1 MVFLIYGLVF
11 ILGLCFGSF
20 VNMLEYR
27 TAAGYRLIKIKSSY
41 NKTRSF
47 CDGCGKQLKWYENIP
62 VISWLIQGGKTRCCR
77 KKLSVSYPIVEL
89 AMGFLFLI
97 FVFIGRLQE
106 SPLQFGLGLLVM
118 VFLVFSAVFDWKYMI
133 LPDFSTGILIGCAV
147 ILILLNILLGRAQ
160 DPPLRNVLAAL
171 GAGAFL
177 GLLYLVTK
185 GRGMG
190 MGDVKLAVFM
200 GLFLSYP
207 KIILAFYIA
216 FVVGALVG
224 GFLMLLGR
232 AKKDSQISFGPYL
245 ILGTVIAWWCGDFVI
260 NLINKWW

>member
-27 TAAGYRLIKIKSSY
+27 TAVGYKIKRLPRFAR
-41 NKTRSF
+41 NDVGGRSF

-89 AMGFLFLI
+89 VMGILFLI
-97 FVFIGRLQE
+97 FVFIGRPQE
-106 SPLQFGLGLLVM
+106 LPLQFGLGLLII

-133 LPDFSTGILIGCAV
+133 LPDFSTGILIICS
-147 ILILLNILLGRAQ
+147 LIFIWAIHES
-160 DPPLRNVLAAL
+160 PLRNVLAGA

-216 FVVGALVG
+216 FVVGAVVG

-245 ILGTVIAWWCGDFVI
+245 ILGTVIAWWSGDFVI

>member
-1 MVFLIYGLVF
+1 MVF

-27 TAAGYRLIKIKSSY
+27 TAVGYGLIKLKRTDTKVRSY
-41 NKTRSF
+41 NKNRSF
-47 CDGCGKQLKWYENIP
+47 CDGCGKQLNWYENIP

-89 AMGFLFLI
+89 VMGFLFMI
-97 FVFIGRLQE
+97 FVFIGRPQE
-106 SPLQFGLGLLVM
+106 SPLQFGLGLLII
-118 VFLVFSAVFDWKYMI
+118 VFLVLSAVFDWKYMI
-133 LPDFSTGILIGCAV
+133 LPDFSTGILIICSLIFIWANHDSPLQSIFAAV
-147 ILILLNILLGRAQ
+147 
-160 DPPLRNVLAAL
+160 

-200 GLFLSYP
+200 GLFLGYP
-207 KIILAFYIA
+207 KIILAFYVA

-245 ILGTVIAWWCGDFVI
+245 ILGTVIAWQGGDFVI